1 MGVSRSLL
9 VGIKDGT
16 VTLDGILTI
25 SCKSE
30 NMTSAEVQELDVHSM
45 QFNGNKKLG

>member
-1 MGVSRSLL
+1 MGISHSLL
-9 VGIKDGT
+9 VGIKDGA

-30 NMTSAEVQELDVHSM
+30 NMPSAQVQGLMSHPYSSM
-45 QFNGNKKLG
+45 EIKKLG